1 MIDIGTALRHY
12 KRAEIQ
18 EEIIYAAQNKEA
30 VAKFGE
36 EFGQRPDV
44 LKYPKDILELAK
56 KGATSFH
63 VSEEMWSYPSR
74 LSAGMGR
81 AELDEL
87 RTGWDLVLDIDCAFL
102 EYSKITA
109 DEISRKLKR
118 LDITSISVKFSG
130 NKGFHIGIPF
140 EAFPDNIGGK
150 EARLMFPE
158 AARDVATYIKEEIK
172 RKVVKRLLEMEDNNI
187 SVIKEKTGKEIPQG
201 YNVNAKD
208 TIATAQDKVSKY
220 IESFLNIDT
229 VLISSRHLYRVP
241 YSLHEKSGLVSVPIN
256 PERIMEFEKQEATT
270 AGIQVPKYRFLDRS
284 KAAANEA
291 KDLFVQASK
300 AIKEG
305 NKEGWPIPPVGDI
318 EERKR
323 VEYSETEG
331 AIPQQYFPPCMQ
343 KILAGLEDGRKRAL
357 FILTNFLAS
366 TGWEY
371 KDIENAV
378 KDWNQRNKPPLNDA
392 HINSHL
398 SYFRQKKK
406 KALPPNCINPGYY
419 ADMGIKCH
427 EEICSRCKNPVVFA
441 KRKMRA

>member
-44 LKYPKDILELAK
+44 LKYPKDVLEQVK

-74 LSAGMGR
+74 LSAGMSK

-87 RTGWDLVLDIDCAFL
+87 RTGWDLVLDIDCPYFG
-102 EYSKITA
+102 YSKIA
-109 DEISRKLKR
+109 AEEVVRLLKR
-118 LDITSISVKFSG
+118 YNVKAISVKFSG
-130 NKGFHIGIPF
+130 NKGFHIGVPF
-140 EAFPDNIGGK
+140 ESFPEIINGN
-150 EARLMFPE
+150 ESRLMFPE
-158 AARDVATYIKEEIK
+158 ALK
-172 RKVVKRLLEMEDNNI
+172 RTALHIID
-187 SVIKEKTGKEIPQG
+187 SIKEKVRLRIAETEKDIAAIRAKTGIDVPPELKVTSKDAMES
-201 YNVNAKD
+201 AK
-208 TIATAQDKVSKY
+208 IKMNKY
-220 IESFLNIDT
+220 IESIIKMDT
-229 VLISSRHLYRVP
+229 VLISSRHLYRSP
-241 YSLHEKSGLVSVPIN
+241 YSLHEKSGLASIPIN
-256 PERIMEFEKQEATT
+256 PDRIMEFEKNEALPGKTM
-270 AGIQVPKYRFLDRS
+270 PDLEHRFLDRK
-284 KAAANEA
+284 KAVRNEA
-291 KDLFVQASK
+291 QQLFDDSFRK
-300 AIKEG
+300 IT
-305 NKEGWPIPPVGDI
+305 PIDVG
-318 EERKR
+318 ENEQTKR
-323 VEYSETEG
+323 VFQETDG
-331 AIPQQYFPPCMQ
+331 AIPQQYFPPCLQ

-378 KDWNQRNKPPLNDA
+378 KDWNQKNKPPLNDA

-406 KALPPNCINPGYY
+406 KALPPNCSNPGYY
-419 ADMGIKCH
+419 ADMGIKCP
-427 EEICSRCKNPVVFA
+427 EEICSRCRNPVVFA